1 MTSSRRKTI
10 KNKVKPKLQK
20 TYIIIGSVIAIT
32 IILLYGYFKTNSE
45 NYNNIK
51 LDKNNYLVYTKY
63 SNMNTKYTKE
73 VPYVNLKADVFKE
86 VNADIINFCENYIKA
101 EKSII
106 TYEYDVNG
114 IILSLVVKVINNDTT
129 FAPEPYFR
137 TYNINLET
145 QEVISDEVLLQFFQ
159 VNKSTIENKI
169 KRKLQTYYG
178 EIIEEKYYSSNECSY
193 ECFLKYRG
201 IDKYLDYVSYYV
213 RDGELIAFKTF
224 IAHSIFG
231 EEEYFNDKSFEFEI
245 SKAPAS

>member
-1 MTSSRRKTI
+1 MKSSKRKH
-10 KNKVKPKLQK
+10 KQLNPKLQK
-20 TYIIIGSVIAIT
+20 AYIIIGT
-32 IILLYGYFKTNSE
+32 IIIISIILIYGYLKINTE

-51 LDKNNYLVYTKY
+51 LDKNNYLIYTKY
-63 SNMNTKYTKE
+63 SDMNTKYTKE

-86 VNADIINFCENYIKA
+86 VNTDIINFCQKYIES

-114 IILSLVVKVINNDTT
+114 IILSLVVKVINNETT

-145 QEVISDEVLLQFFQ
+145 QEVIADEALLQFFQ
-159 VNKSTIENKI
+159 IDKSTIENKI
-169 KRKLQTYYG
+169 KRKLQNYYG
-178 EIIEEKYYSSNECSY
+178 EIVKEKYYSSNECSY

-201 IDKYLDYVSYYV
+201 INNYLDYVSYYV
-213 RDGELIAFKTF
+213 RDGKLIAFKTF

-245 SKAPAS
+245 ADTPISQ

>member
-1 MTSSRRKTI
+1 MKSSKRKY
-10 KNKVKPKLQK
+10 NQQNPKLQK
-20 TYIIIGSVIAIT
+20 AYIIIGT
-32 IILLYGYFKTNSE
+32 IIIISIILIYGYLKMNTE

-51 LDKNNYLVYTKY
+51 LDKNNYLIYTKY
-63 SNMNTKYTKE
+63 SDMNTKYTKE

-86 VNADIINFCENYIKA
+86 VNTDIINFCQKYIES

-114 IILSLVVKVINNDTT
+114 IILSLVVKVINNETT

-137 TYNINLET
+137 TYNINIET
-145 QEVISDEVLLQFFQ
+145 QEVIADEALLQFFQ
-159 VNKSTIENKI
+159 VDKSTIENKI
-169 KRKLQTYYG
+169 KRKLQNYYG
-178 EIIEEKYYSSNECSY
+178 EIVNEKYYSSKECSY

-201 IDKYLDYVSYYV
+201 INNYLDYVSYYV
-213 RDGELIAFKTF
+213 RDGKLIAFKTF

-245 SKAPAS
+245 ADTPISQ